1 MRKSEL
7 KRLYEYEKQK
17 NEELEKRV
25 SELTEI
31 IDGVGI
37 VEGDAE
43 RISKIISECN
53 SLKEQWNESIVMAK
67 KARFGY
73 EQLYKELLTVKDQIT

>member
-7 KRLYEYEKQK
+7 ERLYEYEKQK

-31 IDGVGI
+31 VDGVGI

-43 RISKIISECN
+43 
-53 SLKEQWNESIVMAK
+53 SIAMAK

-73 EQLYKELLTVKDQIT
+73 EQLYKELLTVKDQITWR